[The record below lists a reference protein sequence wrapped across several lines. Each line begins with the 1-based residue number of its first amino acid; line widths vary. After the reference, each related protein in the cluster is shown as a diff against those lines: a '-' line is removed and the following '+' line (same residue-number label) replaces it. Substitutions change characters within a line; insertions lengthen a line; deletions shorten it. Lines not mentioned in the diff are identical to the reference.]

1 MKTWNQKT
9 FYACQISPVFLA
21 SGTDEGFNMAVSA
34 LKVILIDYS
43 KRKVQCI
50 A

>member
-1 MKTWNQKT
+1 MESKDVFCMPNI
-9 FYACQISPVFLA
+9 ACFLA

-43 KRKVQCI
+43 KKKKFN
-50 A
+50 ALLET